1 MHEIPADE
9 LEINDE
15 VIMSYDQSDPY
26 GPNNWGKISKVCNGF
41 HQSPVNLFVDQARK
55 LYGLPLTI
63 DGFEAVPSNITIT
76 NSGHSASLKFGF
88 ADGNPIQLSG
98 GPLKVPY
105 IADNIHFH
113 WGQSDSAGS
122 EHTINARRFS
132 AELHLVTFNSNY
144 GKFLF
149 KANLNLPII

>member
-1 MHEIPADE
+1 MDSH
-9 LEINDE
+9 DE
-15 VIMSYDQSDPY
+15 VIMSYDQSDAY
-26 GPNNWGKISKVCNGF
+26 GPNNWKKISKVCDGF
-41 HQSPVNLFVDQARK
+41 RQSPVNLYVDQARK
-55 LYGLPLTI
+55 LYGLPLI
-63 DGFEAVPSNITIT
+63 IVGFDAVPSNITIT

-113 WGQSDSAGS
+113 WGENDSAGS
-122 EHTINARRFS
+122 EHTIDARRYS

-144 GKFLF
+144 GWSLMKIWW
-149 KANLNLPII
+149 NQ